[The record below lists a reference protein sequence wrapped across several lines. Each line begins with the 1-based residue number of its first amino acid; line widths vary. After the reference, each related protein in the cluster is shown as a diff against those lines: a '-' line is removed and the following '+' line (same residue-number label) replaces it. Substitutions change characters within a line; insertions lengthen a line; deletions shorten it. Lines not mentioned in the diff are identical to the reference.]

1 MMGRLLPLALVLAL
15 SPLSGC
21 ASARDET
28 KKKDLKTFTE
38 KLSYTFG
45 MKLGESF
52 KQMGAEIDVDA
63 FTRGMQD
70 VLAGRTPALT
80 PEQTTELEAEFARQ
94 MEGKQRKK
102 MQELATKNKEAGDK
116 FLADNKAKKGVV
128 TTKSGLQ
135 YLVIKAGD
143 GPVPKKTDTVR
154 LHYRGT
160 LTDGKEFAS
169 SYRRGRPT
177 ICPVE
182 GKGIPPGLSEA
193 LQLMKVGA
201 QYRVFMPPDLA
212 YGERGVPGIG
222 ANSVLIFEVRLLKI
236 EPKDEVKVPVP
247 PKTPKTPEPGK

>member
-1 MMGRLLPLALVLAL
+1 MGRLLPLALVLAL

-21 ASARDET
+21 ASAQDET

-52 KQMGAEIDVDA
+52 KEMDVEIDVGA

-70 VLAGRTPALT
+70 VLASRTPALT
-80 PEQTTELEAEFARQ
+80 REQTVELEATFRKQ
-94 MEGKQRKK
+94 MEGTRRKK

-116 FLADNKAKKGVV
+116 FLAGSKAKKGVV

-135 YLVIKAGD
+135 YLVLKAGD
-143 GPVPKKTDTVR
+143 GSTPKKTDTVR

-160 LTDGKEFAS
+160 LADGKEFAS
-169 SYRRGRPT
+169 SYRSGRPT

-182 GKGIPPGLSEA
+182 GMGIPPGLSEA
-193 LQLMKVGA
+193 LQLMKEGA
-201 QYRVFMPPDLA
+201 QYRLFLPPELA
-212 YGERGVPGIG
+212 YGERGAPGIDP
-222 ANSVLIFEVRLLKI
+222 NSVLIFEVRLLKI
-236 EPKDEVKVPVP
+236 EPKTAPKAPVP
-247 PKTPKTPEPGK
+247 PEAPKTPEPGK